1 MTNETFDQDSWMTKP
16 TDRFI
21 LKWIKLNLSAPI
33 TIRLI
38 NIAWLTPG
46 MITVFSTI
54 LGMTAGLIFAM
65 GHGLTAGLLAGLS
78 QVMDGVDGQFARLSG
93 RQTKKGAFLD
103 SVLDRYTDGA
113 MVFGMFI
120 YMVKLPPPIPRW
132 VVLII
137 GALALIGSNLIS
149 YSSAR
154 ASELALDLGRPTL
167 ASKGTRM
174 SVTISCALV
183 SVLIPAAP
191 LIALIYLAIHPNIV
205 VLNRLIQASDQP
217 QSR

>member
-1 MTNETFDQDSWMTKP
+1 MTNETSDRDSRMTKP

-33 TIRLI
+33 TIRLVDT
-38 NIAWLTPG
+38 AWLTPG
-46 MITVFSTI
+46 MVTIFSTI
-54 LGMTAGLIFAM
+54 LGMTAGLVFAM
-65 GHGLTAGLLAGLS
+65 GHGGTAGLLGALS
-78 QVMDGVDGQFARLSG
+78 QVLDGVDGQLARLSG
-93 RQTKKGAFLD
+93 RQTRQGAFLD

-154 ASELALDLGRPTL
+154 ANELGLDLGRPTL

-183 SVLIPAAP
+183 SVILPAAP
-191 LIALIYLAIHPNIV
+191 LIALIYLAIHPNMV
-205 VLNRLIQASDQP
+205 VLKRLVQASDQP
-217 QSR
+217 RS